1 MSIQVSETKLFD
13 VVFAEISY
21 SRECLQLLNMDILW
35 NAWKMMSIQISE
47 TNISRKIMSK
57 LLASYN
63 NLSDAD

>member
-35 NAWKMMSIQISE
+35 NCKE
-47 TNISRKIMSK
+47 NDVNTNFRNKYK
-57 LLASYN
+57 
-63 NLSDAD
+63 